1 MLSILLPIYNFD
13 VRPLVQELWEQG
25 RSLSVPFEIVALD
38 DGSGPDFKKLHQGLD
53 AKAEIRYH
61 ELPENLGRSAIRNE
75 LARLAHYDFL
85 LYIDCD
91 SKLVRMDYLQ
101 YYVDHLHEGALLYGG
116 RTYQEE
122 APANQDLRLHW
133 TFGREREVSSSYQR
147 RQRPYHSFMTNNF
160 VVPKSIQQ
168 QFPFEE
174 KLRQY
179 GHEDTLFGLQLSQ
192 AKVPIIHLDNALEH
206 IGLETAAVFLEKTRQ
221 AILNLVFLAENYP
234 AMDTRLLAMAK
245 RMKKV
250 KMHGFYAW
258 FHRKMATSWEEKL
271 KKGKPDLR
279 LFDLWKLGVFLNEMD
294 Q

>member
-38 DGSGPDFKKLHQGLD
+38 DGSASDFKALHQDLD
-53 AKAEIRYH
+53 TKAEIRYQ

-75 LARLAHYDFL
+75 LARMARYEFL

-91 SKLVRMDYLQ
+91 SKVVRMDYLQ
-101 YYVDHLHEGALLYGG
+101 YYIDHLHENALLYGG
-116 RTYQEE
+116 RTYQES
-122 APANQDLRLHW
+122 APSDPDLHLHW
-133 TFGREREVSSSYQR
+133 AFGTAREVTSPYQR
-147 RQRPYHSFMTNNF
+147 RQRPYHGFMTNNF
-160 VVPKSIQQ
+160 VVPKSIQK

-179 GHEDTLFGLQLSQ
+179 GHEDTLFGLQLSK

-206 IGLETAAVFLEKTRQ
+206 IGLETAEIFLEKSRQ
-221 AILNLVFLAENYP
+221 AIHNLAYLAKNYP
-234 AMDTRLLAMAK
+234 EIDTRLLAMAR
-245 RMKKV
+245 RMQKV
-250 KMHGFYAW
+250 KMGGFYAW
-258 FHRKMATSWEEKL
+258 FHRKMAASWEEKL
-271 KKGKPDLR
+271 TSRQPDLR
-279 LFDLWKLGVFLNEMD
+279 LFDLWKLGLFLNAFD